1 MNPAAKPDTECACCP
16 GNRDTDC
23 CECCYVRQNQV
34 CYSICLPVTCVVWFV
49 LALVLSSA
57 GEYLLSGLLI
67 MIAWPVTIALTIAAC
82 CCLCF
87 CRVKR
92 DEQAPKPT
100 VRNVQYVQQQAA
112 IVRAMV
118 TGQAMMKMR
127 TWISPELQK
136 AKMRIQT
143 TQEMGSAIE

>member
-1 MNPAAKPDTECACCP
+1 MGCTYWTVGCA
-16 GNRDTDC
+16 T
-23 CECCYVRQNQV
+23 
-34 CYSICLPVTCVVWFV
+34 
-49 LALVLSSA
+49 
-57 GEYLLSGLLI
+57 
-67 MIAWPVTIALTIAAC
+67 AC
-82 CCLCF
+82 CCTYCTL
-87 CRVKR
+87 R
-92 DEQAPKPT
+92 T
-100 VRNVQYVQQQAA
+100 VGFGAGSSRFTRQKHRQQQAA